1 MSAEA
6 TTRPPPQPAPTPGP
20 TPGRVALLGLALG
33 PALAVLAYLFLPRA
47 QFDEAGL
54 LTAGLTQ
61 PGRATAA
68 VAVLMA
74 VWWLTEAI
82 PISATAL
89 VPLAL
94 LPLTGSMHIKA
105 VAAPYAN
112 DVIYL
117 FLGGFVLGLAMEK
130 WGLHKRIALTTLLIV
145 GTGPRRIIAG
155 FMIASAMLSAWV
167 SNTATTIMMLPIA
180 LSVISL
186 VAAQHA
192 PEGTRREDA
201 PSPDPNFDAT
211 LLLGIAYAASVGGI
225 TTLIG
230 TAPNAI
236 LRGFVQDELGHEVTF
251 ARWLLLGGSIAVVML
266 PIVWFYLV
274 FISQPVKLR
283 TIPGGRSLIK
293 SELHDLGRVSRG
305 EWTVLV
311 VFCCTVTLWLTR
323 SVLVKFGQ
331 THDIAALAGLNDAS
345 IAVGAAL
352 VLFCTPVSLRDRSFA
367 MDWHTAQ
374 RLPWGILI
382 LFGGGLSL
390 AAAISANGV
399 DTFIAGGFA
408 HLGHV
413 PVWVVV
419 ALVCTLVIFLTE
431 LTSNTAVTTAL
442 LPILAAAAPVLGVD
456 PLKLVVPAAIVASL
470 AFMLPVATPPN
481 AIVFGSGRITI
492 PQMARTG
499 IGLNLIGIVVV
510 TLATLLLGDLIIDP
524 G

>member
-1 MSAEA
+1 MPADG
-6 TTRPPPQPAPTPGP
+6 TTGASPILADRVSLVGLIAGP
-20 TPGRVALLGLALG
+20 LLAIVAAI
-33 PALAVLAYLFLPRA
+33 FLPRA
-47 QFDEAGL
+47 EFDDAGIV
-54 LTAGLTQ
+54 TAGLSDA
-61 PGRATAA
+61 GRATAA
-68 VAVLMA
+68 VGILMA

-82 PISATAL
+82 PIAATAL
-89 VPLAL
+89 VPLVL
-94 LPLTGSMHIKA
+94 LPLSGAMPIKA

-130 WGLHKRIALTTLLIV
+130 WGLHKRIALTTLLVV

-192 PEGTRREDA
+192 PEGTARGEA
-201 PSPDPNFDAT
+201 ASPDPNFDST
-211 LLLGIAYAASVGGI
+211 LLLGVAYAASVGGI

-236 LRGFVQDELGHEVTF
+236 LRGFVQDELHYEITF
-251 ARWLLLGGSIAVVML
+251 ARWVLLGGTIAFVLL

-274 FISQPVKLR
+274 FVSQPVRLR
-283 TIPGGRSLIK
+283 TIPGGKGLIRR
-293 SELHDLGRVSRG
+293 ELRNLGKVSRG
-305 EWTVLV
+305 EWTVFL
-311 VFCCTVTLWLTR
+311 VFCCTVALWLTR
-323 SVLVKFGQ
+323 SVLVRFGVA
-331 THDIAALAGLNDAS
+331 HDIPSLAGLNDAS

-352 VLFCTPVSLRDRSFA
+352 VLFCVPVDLRSHSFA
-367 MDWHTAQ
+367 MDWGTAQ
-374 RLPWGILI
+374 RLPWGILV

-399 DTFIAGGFA
+399 DTYIAGAFA
-408 HLGHV
+408 HLGQV

-481 AIVFGSGRITI
+481 AIVFGSGKITI
-492 PQMARTG
+492 PQMARAG
-499 IGLNLIGIVVV
+499 FGLNLIGIVVV
-510 TLATLLLGDLIIDP
+510 TVATLVLGDLIVVV

>member
-1 MSAEA
+1 M
-6 TTRPPPQPAPTPGP
+6 PPHADQPPRLAD
-20 TPGRVALLGLALG
+20 RVALLGLVLG
-33 PALAVLAYLFLPRA
+33 PALAVLAYLLLPHA
-47 QFDEAGL
+47 QMDDTGAVVS
-54 LTAGLTQ
+54 GLTQ

-68 VAVLMA
+68 VGILMA

-89 VPLAL
+89 LPLAL
-94 LPLTGSMHIKA
+94 LPLTGAMGIKDS
-105 VAAPYAN
+105 AAPYAN

-117 FLGGFVLGLAMEK
+117 FLGGFILGLAMEK
-130 WGLHKRIALTTLLIV
+130 WGLHKRIALATLLIV
-145 GTGPRRIIAG
+145 GTGPRRIVAG

-180 LSVISL
+180 LSVIAL

-192 PEGTRREDA
+192 PPGTPRENA
-201 PSPDPNFDAT
+201 PSPDPNFDST
-211 LLLGIAYAASVGGI
+211 LLLGVAYASSVGGI

-236 LRGFVQDELGHEVTF
+236 LRGYVQTELGREIGF
-251 ARWLLLGGSIAVVML
+251 ANWLLLGGAIAFVLL
-266 PIVWFYLV
+266 PCVWFYMV
-274 FISQPVKLR
+274 FVSQPVKIR
-283 TIPGGRSLIK
+283 SIPGGKSLIRG
-293 SELHDLGRVSRG
+293 EFRALGRMSRG
-305 EWTVLV
+305 EWTVFI
-311 VFCCTVTLWLTR
+311 VFCCTVTLWLARPLLTR
-323 SVLVKFGQ
+323 LGDESRL
-331 THDIAALAGLNDAS
+331 DIIALRGLNDAS
-345 IAVGAAL
+345 IAIAAAL
-352 VLFCTPVSLRDRSFA
+352 VLFCIPVNLRTRSFA

-399 DTFIAGGFA
+399 DRFIASGIDGVGQ
-408 HLGHV
+408 L
-413 PVWVVV
+413 PVWLIV
-419 ALVCTLVIFLTE
+419 AAVCTLVIFLTE

-442 LPILAAAAPVLGVD
+442 LPVLGASAVALGVD
-456 PLKLVVPAAIVASL
+456 PLKLVVPAAIAASL

-499 IGLNLIGIVVV
+499 FGLNILGIVVV
-510 TLATLLLGDLIIDP
+510 TLATLLLGDVIVDLGRAP
-524 G
+524 